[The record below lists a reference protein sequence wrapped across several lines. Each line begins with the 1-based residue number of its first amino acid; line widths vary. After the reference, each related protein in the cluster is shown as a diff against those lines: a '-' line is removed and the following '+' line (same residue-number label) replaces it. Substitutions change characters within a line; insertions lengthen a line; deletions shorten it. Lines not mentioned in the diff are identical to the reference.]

1 MEAQLRAGEERAA
14 TERAW
19 QCCIEATCGARYSLN
34 ERLYVC
40 PRCGG
45 LLDVLRETQG
55 VGDASALRDL
65 WTGRLASM
73 DARDR
78 SGVWRYRELLPFAG
92 TVAIVTLAEGNTP
105 LYEAP
110 RATEYCGLRETLRLK
125 HQGCNP
131 TGSFKDTG
139 MTTAVTQARI
149 LGARTV
155 VCASTGNT
163 AASLAAYAARAD
175 LNCAILVPRG
185 QVSHA
190 KLAQSLDYG
199 ANVLELEGN
208 FDDAMRVIRVLAE
221 DESIYLVNSIN
232 PFRLEGQKTVAAELV
247 QQCGWTVPDHLV
259 VPGGNLGNSSALGK
273 GLMEL
278 FELGLIE
285 RLPRLWVVQAA
296 GAAPFARM
304 FSPDVRAAS
313 SETTGETTTS
323 AGGCETEAED
333 AVFEGTLKPFDAPR
347 TLATAIKIGAPVSWK
362 KALRAVKWT
371 GGRALSV
378 SEQEIADAKAII
390 GRDGIGCE
398 PASATTVAGIKRLVA
413 GGVIGPDER
422 IVAVLTGHIL
432 KDADYVINYHHGT
445 LYAHDDSASEATSNQ
460 SATRDAR
467 RIADTYANP
476 PVRVRADAAAICE
489 YLKRREGEERQAG
502 RMKDERQTI
511 QDE

>member
-1 MEAQLRAGEERAA
+1 
-14 TERAW
+14 
-19 QCCIEATCGARYSLN
+19 
-34 ERLYVC
+34 
-40 PRCGG
+40 
-45 LLDVLRETQG
+45 
-55 VGDASALRDL
+55 
-65 WTGRLASM
+65 M

-78 SGVWRYRELLPFAG
+78 SGVWRYRELLPFADD
-92 TVAIVTLAEGNTP
+92 VAIVTLAEGNTP
-105 LYEAP
+105 LYDAR
-110 RATEYCGLRETLRLK
+110 RATEYCGLRAPLKLK

-163 AASLAAYAARAD
+163 AASLAAYAARAE
-175 LNCAILVPRG
+175 LKCAILVPRG

-199 ANVLELEGN
+199 ARVLELEGN
-208 FDDAMRVIRVLAE
+208 FDDAMRVIRELAS

-278 FELGLIE
+278 FELGVID
-285 RLPRLWVVQAA
+285 RLPQLWIVQAE
-296 GAAPFARM
+296 GAAPFAQM
-304 FSPDVRAAS
+304 FSRDARAAS
-313 SETTGETTTS
+313 SETTR
-323 AGGCETEAED
+323 AAGCETSFD
-333 AVFEGTLKPFDAPR
+333 NLVFEGVLEPLASPK

-362 KALRAVKWT
+362 KALRAVKWM

-398 PASATTVAGIKRLVA
+398 PASATTVAGIRRLVSS
-413 GGVIGPDER
+413 GIIGPDER
-422 IVAVLTGHIL
+422 VVAVLTGHVL
-432 KDADYVINYHHGT
+432 KDADYVINYHNGT
-445 LYAHDDSASEATSNQ
+445 LSLHDDESASEGKDNG
-460 SATRDAR
+460 SATEDVR
-467 RIADTYANP
+467 RIAATYANT
-476 PVRVRADAAAICE
+476 PVRVQADAAAIRE
-489 YLKRREGEERQAG
+489 YLKRQEGEERPG
-502 RMKDERQTI
+502 
-511 QDE
+511 

>member
-1 MEAQLRAGEERAA
+1 MEAEENLGGTGAA

-19 QCCIEATCGARYSLN
+19 QCCIEAACGARYSLN

-45 LLDVLRETQG
+45 LLDVLRQTQG
-55 VGDASALRDL
+55 LTDAHALRRV
-65 WTGRLASM
+65 WTERLSSM

-78 SGVWRYRELLPFAG
+78 SGVWRYRELLPFADD
-92 TVAIVTLAEGNTP
+92 VNIVTLAEGNTP
-105 LYEAP
+105 LYDAP
-110 RATEYCGLRETLRLK
+110 RSAEYCGLRAPLKLK

-163 AASLAAYAARAD
+163 AASLAAYAARAC
-175 LNCAILVPRG
+175 LSCAILVPRG

-199 ANVLELEGN
+199 ATVLELEGN
-208 FDDAMRVIRVLAE
+208 FDDAMRVIRELAQ

-232 PFRLEGQKTVAAELV
+232 PFRLEGQKTVVAELV
-247 QQCGWTVPDHLV
+247 QQCGWSVPDHLV

-278 FELGLIE
+278 FELGLID
-285 RLPRLWVVQAA
+285 RLPQLTVVQAA

-304 FSPDVRAAS
+304 FASNAGEVSSDAAS
-313 SETTGETTTS
+313 RETMRQASDDKDEFGDVLT
-323 AGGCETEAED
+323 
-333 AVFEGTLKPFDAPR
+333 PFDAPQ

-362 KALRAVKWT
+362 KALRAVKWM
-371 GGRALSV
+371 GGRAMSV
-378 SEQEIADAKAII
+378 SEQEIADAKAVI

-413 GGVIGPDER
+413 NGIIGPDER
-422 IVAVLTGHIL
+422 VVAVLTGHVL
-432 KDADYVINYHHGT
+432 KDADYVINYHSGT
-445 LYAHDDSASEATSNQ
+445 LSTQEHQGVETKDAQHATE
-460 SATRDAR
+460 DER
-467 RIADTYANP
+467 RIKGTYANP
-476 PVRVRADAAAICE
+476 PVRVPANTAAIHE
-489 YLKRREGEERQAG
+489 YLKRRERQTERQV
-502 RMKDERQTI
+502 
-511 QDE
+511 

>member
-1 MEAQLRAGEERAA
+1 MEAPLRAGEVGAV

-19 QCCIEATCGARYSLN
+19 QRCIEATCGARYALN

-45 LLDVLRETQG
+45 LLDVLRESKG
-55 VGDASALRDL
+55 IGDANALRQV
-65 WTGRLASM
+65 WTERLSSM

-78 SGVWRYRELLPFAG
+78 SGVWRYRELLPFADD
-92 TVAIVTLAEGNTP
+92 VAIITLLEGNTP
-105 LYEAP
+105 LYDAP
-110 RATEYCGLRETLRLK
+110 RATEYCGLRAPLSLK

-149 LGARTV
+149 LGARIV

-175 LNCAILVPRG
+175 LKCAILVPRG

-199 ANVLELEGN
+199 ATVLELEGN
-208 FDDAMRVIRVLAE
+208 FDDAMRVIRELAS

-247 QQCGWTVPDHLV
+247 QQCGWTAPDHLV

-278 FELGLIE
+278 FELGVID
-285 RLPRLWVVQAA
+285 RLPQLWVVQAE
-296 GAAPFARM
+296 GAAPFAEM
-304 FSPDVRAAS
+304 FSRDVRAAA
-313 SETTGETTTS
+313 SEMTRE
-323 AGGCETEAED
+323 AGCETSAD
-333 AVFEGTLKPFDAPR
+333 NAAFEGVLKPFASPR

-362 KALRAVKWT
+362 KALRALKWM

-413 GGVIGPDER
+413 SGIIGPDER
-422 IVAVLTGHIL
+422 VVAVLTGHVL
-432 KDADYVINYHHGT
+432 KDADYVINYHSGT
-445 LYAHDDSASEATSNQ
+445 LSLHDDSASETKDNQ
-460 SATRDAR
+460 STTEDVR
-467 RIADTYANP
+467 RIAATYANP
-476 PVRVRADAAAICE
+476 PVRVQANKAAICE
-489 YLKRREGEERQAG
+489 YLKRQEGEERQG
-502 RMKDERQTI
+502 
-511 QDE
+511 

>member
-1 MEAQLRAGEERAA
+1 MEAQERAGGTRAA

-19 QCCIEATCGARYSLN
+19 QSCIEADCGARYSLN
-34 ERLYVC
+34 ELLYVC

-55 VGDASALRDL
+55 IGDASALREV
-65 WTGRLASM
+65 WTERLASM
-73 DARDR
+73 DERDR
-78 SGVWRYRELLPFAG
+78 SGVWRYRELLPFADD
-92 TVAIVTLAEGNTP
+92 VAIVTLLEGNTP

-110 RATEYCGLRETLRLK
+110 RAAKYCGLRSPLRLK

-163 AASLAAYAARAD
+163 AASLAAYAARAE
-175 LNCAILVPRG
+175 LKCAILVPRG

-199 ANVLELEGN
+199 ATVLELEGN
-208 FDDAMRVIRVLAE
+208 FDDAMRVIRELAE

-247 QQCGWTVPDHLV
+247 QQCGWTVPEHLV

-278 FELGLIE
+278 FELGVID
-285 RLPRLWVVQAA
+285 RLPQLWVVQAE
-296 GAAPFARM
+296 GAAPFAQM
-304 FSPDVRAAS
+304 FARDVRAAS
-313 SETTGETTTS
+313 SETTRE
-323 AGGCETEAED
+323 AGCETSVD
-333 AVFEGTLKPFDAPR
+333 NAVFEGVLKPIASPQ

-362 KALRAVKWT
+362 KALRAVKWM

-413 GGVIGPDER
+413 SGVIGPDER
-422 IVAVLTGHIL
+422 VVAVLTGHIL
-432 KDADYVINYHHGT
+432 KDADYVINYHSGT
-445 LYAHDDSASEATSNQ
+445 LSMHDDSSASESKDYHST
-460 SATRDAR
+460 TEDVR
-467 RIADTYANP
+467 RIAATYANQ
-476 PVRVRADAAAICE
+476 PVRVPANTAAISE
-489 YLKRREGEERQAG
+489 YLKRQEGEGRQG
-502 RMKDERQTI
+502 
-511 QDE
+511 